1 VASDFKQIAILG
13 VGLIGGS
20 IGLAAQKRKIADK
33 VVGIGRSEEKL
44 AKAQRQ
50 GCITEGTT
58 QWQAGIRGA
67 DLIVV
72 CSPVE
77 SIASLVEQLVPFCQ
91 PGTIITDAGSTKH
104 TIVDTLHS
112 SESIRGRKDVY
123 FVGSHPMA
131 GSDKSGSD
139 FATADLFENRV
150 TIVTPVAETER
161 TAKATVRK
169 FWESL
174 GSEVHEM
181 SPNEHDAIVAATSHM
196 PHVIAALVA
205 ASTPET
211 MLPFTSTGWAD
222 TTRIAA
228 GDIDLW
234 RQILTTIRGHVL
246 QTLANFEK
254 LLAAFRT
261 SLEAG
266 QEEHWIK
273 LLKQGKHHRDIVGS

>member
-1 VASDFKQIAILG
+1 MPDFQQIAILG

-20 IGLAAQKRKIADK
+20 IGLAAQKRHVAEK
-33 VVGIGRSEEKL
+33 VVGIGRNAERL
-44 AKAQRQ
+44 ARAQRQ

-58 QWQAGIRGA
+58 DWQAGIRGA

-77 SIASLVEQLVPFCQ
+77 SIAPLVEQLVPFCQ
-91 PGTIITDAGSTKH
+91 PGTIITDAGSTKQN
-104 TIVDTLHS
+104 IVETLHS
-112 SESIRGRKDVY
+112 SESVRGRKDVY

-139 FATADLFENRV
+139 YAVADLFDNRV
-150 TIVTPVAETER
+150 TIVTPVAETDR
-161 TAKATVRK
+161 TAQGTVRK

-174 GSEVHEM
+174 GSQVLEM
-181 SPNEHDAIVAATSHM
+181 NPAQHDAGVALTSHL
-196 PHVIAALVA
+196 PHVIASLLA

-211 MLPFTSTGWAD
+211 LLELTSTGWAD
-222 TTRIAA
+222 TTRVAS
-228 GDIDLW
+228 GDVELW
-234 RQILTTIRGHVL
+234 RQILATNRGHVL

-254 LLAAFRT
+254 LLNAFRA

-266 QEEHWIK
+266 QDEHWIK
-273 LLKQGKHHRDIVGS
+273 LLEQGKHHRDIVGS

>member
-20 IGLAAQKRKIADK
+20 IGLAALRRKIANK

-44 AKAQRQ
+44 ARSQQQ
-50 GCITEGTT
+50 GCISEGTT
-58 QWQAGIRGA
+58 DWQAGIRGA

-72 CSPVE
+72 CSPVD
-77 SIASLVEQLVPFCQ
+77 SIIPLVEQLVPFCQ
-91 PGTIITDAGSTKH
+91 PGTIITDAGSTKQK
-104 TIVDTLHS
+104 IVETLHL
-112 SESIRGRKDVY
+112 SESVRGRKDVY

-139 FATADLFENRV
+139 HATADLFQNRV

-181 SPNEHDAIVAATSHM
+181 SPSEHDAVVAATSHM
-196 PHVIAALVA
+196 PHVIAALAA
-205 ASTPET
+205 ASTPEA
-211 MLPFTSTGWAD
+211 MLKFTSTGWAD
-222 TTRIAA
+222 TTRIAG
-228 GDIDLW
+228 GDVELW
-234 RQILTTIRGHVL
+234 RQILTTNRGHVL
-246 QTLANFEK
+246 QSLANFEK

-266 QEEHWIK
+266 QQEQWIK
-273 LLKQGKHHRDIVGS
+273 LLEQGKHRRDIVGS

>member
-1 VASDFKQIAILG
+1 MPDFQQIAILG

-20 IGLAAQKRKIADK
+20 IGLAAQKHKIADK
-33 VVGIGRSEEKL
+33 VVGIGRKEDRL
-44 AKAQRQ
+44 ARAKRQ

-58 QWQAGIRGA
+58 DWQAGIRGA

-77 SIASLVEQLVPFCQ
+77 SIVPLVEQMVPFCQ
-91 PGTIITDAGSTKH
+91 PGTIITDAGSTKQR
-104 TIVDTLHS
+104 IVDTLHL

-139 FATADLFENRV
+139 YAVADLFENRV
-150 TIVTPVAETER
+150 TIVTPVAETDR
-161 TAKATVRK
+161 TAQATVRK

-174 GSEVHEM
+174 GSQVLEM
-181 SPNEHDAIVAATSHM
+181 SPAQHDAGVAVTSHL
-196 PHVIAALVA
+196 PHVIASLLA
-205 ASTPET
+205 ASTAES
-211 MLPFTSTGWAD
+211 LLELTSSGWAD
-222 TTRIAA
+222 TTRVA
-228 GDIDLW
+228 GGDVELW
-234 RQILTTIRGHVL
+234 RQILTTNRGHVL

-254 LLAAFRT
+254 LLIAFRA

-266 QEEHWIK
+266 QDEHWIK
-273 LLKQGKHHRDIVGS
+273 LLEQGKHHRDIVGS

>member
-1 VASDFKQIAILG
+1 MPEFQQIAIFG

-20 IGLAAQKRKIADK
+20 IGLAARKHNVAAK
-33 VVGIGRSEEKL
+33 VVGIGRSQEKL
-44 AKAQRQ
+44 SRAQRL

-58 QWQAGIRGA
+58 DWQAGIRGA
-67 DLIVV
+67 DLVVV

-77 SIASLVEQLVPFCQ
+77 SIVPMIEQMVPFCQ
-91 PGTIITDAGSTKH
+91 PGTIITDAGSTKQE
-104 TIVDTLHS
+104 IVDTLHS

-131 GSDKSGSD
+131 GSDKSG
-139 FATADLFENRV
+139 AEHAVANLFQDRV
-150 TIVTPVAETER
+150 TIVTPVAETDR
-161 TAKATVRK
+161 TAQATVRK

-174 GSEVHEM
+174 GSTVMEM
-181 SPNEHDAIVAATSHM
+181 SPAQHDASVAVTSHM
-196 PHVIAALVA
+196 PHVIAALLA
-205 ASTPET
+205 ASTPES
-211 MLPFTSTGWAD
+211 MLPLTSTGWGD

-234 RQILTTIRGHVL
+234 RQILTTNRGHVL
-246 QTLANFEK
+246 QSLANFEK
-254 LLAAFRT
+254 LLTAFRA

-266 QEEHWIK
+266 QDEHWIK